1 MKTILEDNISYDTKI
16 KDFGVDSVN
25 KRIITTGDKL
35 IFLKEGKIEKEVA
48 GKIKNCEVIR
58 YIKEKNQLFVSSI
71 FFVST
76 QNGKVYKCDG
86 RRKKI
91 IEEVYDFERTPEVV
105 DFTTGGK
112 IIFIENNTLCSYDV
126 NTKESYITQSF
137 SENMTKGNYRIF
149 TSGENVIL
157 KYRELHEKSNK
168 INIFDSKLEK
178 IFDIKTENNH
188 IYSKIVGIEYL
199 AGTDAGEIEI
209 WNIIESE
216 MYNSIKISNS
226 RITFIEKNDKNYF
239 IGTGTGDLI
248 ITDETFK
255 IQVIQNIFKNE
266 ITKICVIEDEIF
278 VLGVEN
284 KIVKLKI
291 IDETNEVKNNI
302 QRMEFMEKYN
312 IHEDYYDFFAVEKV
326 TAINSFIKCMEIRKI
341 EYIPKNEYIF
351 KSLRSSISSRKV
363 CILSNEPYSQGE
375 IATGL
380 AFEVKDTSWVNH
392 EINISL
398 KNILKLLY
406 KTYNGKMEDIEKIRK
421 EISHNEF
428 NILPPN
434 ELFKSWEKQGVLL
447 LNSSL
452 TAIEEKTGEHNKFWH
467 PFTRDLIEYISTK
480 NENIV
485 YFLWGK
491 DAEQFE
497 KNILNGE
504 IIKSNHPAKGGHSEG
519 EKDFLKGDFFEKTK
533 DIINWL
539 GIKEII

>member
-255 IQVIQNIFKNE
+255 IQVTQNIFKNE

-312 IHEDYYDFFAVEKV
+312 IHEDYYDFFTVEKV

-351 KSLRSSISSRKV
+351 KALRSSIFSRKV

-380 AFEVKDTSWVNH
+380 AFEVKNTSWVNH

-406 KTYNGKMEDIEKIRK
+406 KTYAGKMEDIEKIRK

-467 PFTRDLIEYISTK
+467 PFTRDLMEYISTK
-480 NENIV
+480 NENMV
-485 YFLWGK
+485 YLLWGK

>member
-255 IQVIQNIFKNE
+255 IQVTQNIFKNE

-312 IHEDYYDFFAVEKV
+312 IHEDYYDFFTVEKV

-351 KSLRSSISSRKV
+351 KALRSSISSRKV

-380 AFEVKDTSWVNH
+380 AFEVKNTSWVNH

-406 KTYNGKMEDIEKIRK
+406 KTYAGKMEDIEKIRK

-467 PFTRDLIEYISTK
+467 PFTRDLMEYISTK

-485 YFLWGK
+485 YLLWGK

-504 IIKSNHPAKGGHSEG
+504 IIKSNNPAKGGHSEG

>member
-255 IQVIQNIFKNE
+255 IQVTQNIFKNE

-312 IHEDYYDFFAVEKV
+312 IHEDYYDFFTVEKV

-341 EYIPKNEYIF
+341 EYIPKNEYVF
-351 KSLRSSISSRKV
+351 KALRSSISSRKV

-380 AFEVKDTSWVNH
+380 AFEVKNTSWVNH

-406 KTYNGKMEDIEKIRK
+406 KTYTGKMEDIEKIRK
-421 EISHNEF
+421 EIGHNEF
-428 NILPPN
+428 AIFPPN

-467 PFTRDLIEYISTK
+467 PFTRDLMEYISAK

-485 YFLWGK
+485 YLLWGK

>member
-255 IQVIQNIFKNE
+255 IQVTQNIFKNE

-312 IHEDYYDFFAVEKV
+312 IHEDYYDFFTVEKV

-351 KSLRSSISSRKV
+351 KALRSSISSRKV

-406 KTYNGKMEDIEKIRK
+406 KTYAGKMEDIEKIRK

-467 PFTRDLIEYISTK
+467 PFTRDLMEYISTK

-485 YFLWGK
+485 YLLWGK

>member
-209 WNIIESE
+209 WNIIEAE

-255 IQVIQNIFKNE
+255 IQVTQNIFKNE

-312 IHEDYYDFFAVEKV
+312 IHEDYYDFFTVEKV

-351 KSLRSSISSRKV
+351 KALRSSIFSRKV

-380 AFEVKDTSWVNH
+380 AFEVKNTSWVNH

-406 KTYNGKMEDIEKIRK
+406 KTYAGKMEDIEKIRK

-467 PFTRDLIEYISTK
+467 PFTRDLMEYISTK
-480 NENIV
+480 NENMV
-485 YFLWGK
+485 YLLWGK

>member
-35 IFLKEGKIEKEVA
+35 IFFKEGKIEKEVA

-157 KYRELHEKSNK
+157 KYRELHEKSNN

-216 MYNSIKISNS
+216 MYNSIKISNF

-312 IHEDYYDFFAVEKV
+312 IHEDYYDFFTVEKV

-351 KSLRSSISSRKV
+351 KALRSSISSRKV

-406 KTYNGKMEDIEKIRK
+406 KTYAGKMEDIEKIRK

-480 NENIV
+480 NKNMV
-485 YFLWGK
+485 YLLWGK

>member
-302 QRMEFMEKYN
+302 QRMEFMEKYS
-312 IHEDYYDFFAVEKV
+312 IHEDYYDFFTVEKV

-341 EYIPKNEYIF
+341 EYIPKNEYVF
-351 KSLRSSISSRKV
+351 KALRSSISSRKV

-380 AFEVKDTSWVNH
+380 AFEVKNTSWVNH
-392 EINISL
+392 ELNISM

-406 KTYNGKMEDIEKIRK
+406 KTYTRKMEDIEKIRK
-421 EISHNEF
+421 EICHNEF

-467 PFTRDLIEYISTK
+467 PFTRDLMEYISAK

-485 YFLWGK
+485 YLLWGK

>member
-312 IHEDYYDFFAVEKV
+312 IHEDYYDFFTVEKV
-326 TAINSFIKCMEIRKI
+326 AAINSFIKCMEIRKI
-341 EYIPKNEYIF
+341 EYIPKNEYVF
-351 KSLRSSISSRKV
+351 KALRSSISSRKV

-380 AFEVKDTSWVNH
+380 AFEVKNTSWVSH

-406 KTYNGKMEDIEKIRK
+406 KTYTGKMEDIEKIRK
-421 EISHNEF
+421 EICHNEF

-467 PFTRDLIEYISTK
+467 PFTRDLMEYISTK

-485 YFLWGK
+485 YLLWGK

-533 DIINWL
+533 DMINWL

>member
-312 IHEDYYDFFAVEKV
+312 IHEDYYDFFTVEKV

-351 KSLRSSISSRKV
+351 KALRSSISSRKV

-380 AFEVKDTSWVNH
+380 AFEVKNTSWVNH

-421 EISHNEF
+421 EICHNEF

-467 PFTRDLIEYISTK
+467 PFTRDLMEYISTK
-480 NENIV
+480 NENMV
-485 YFLWGK
+485 YLLWGK

>member
-255 IQVIQNIFKNE
+255 IQVTQNIFKNE

-312 IHEDYYDFFAVEKV
+312 IHEDYYDFFTVEKV

-351 KSLRSSISSRKV
+351 KALRSSISSRKV

-380 AFEVKDTSWVNH
+380 AFEVKNTSWVNH

-406 KTYNGKMEDIEKIRK
+406 KTYAGKMEDIEKIRK

-467 PFTRDLIEYISTK
+467 PFTRDLMEYISAK

-485 YFLWGK
+485 YLLWGK

-533 DIINWL
+533 DMINWL

>member
-312 IHEDYYDFFAVEKV
+312 IHEDYYDFFTVEKV

-351 KSLRSSISSRKV
+351 KALRSSISSRKV

-380 AFEVKDTSWVNH
+380 AFEVKNTSWVNH

-406 KTYNGKMEDIEKIRK
+406 KTYAGKMEDIEKIRK

-467 PFTRDLIEYISTK
+467 PFTRDLMEYISIK

-485 YFLWGK
+485 YLLWGK

>member
-302 QRMEFMEKYN
+302 QRMEFMEKYS
-312 IHEDYYDFFAVEKV
+312 IHEDYYDFFTVEKV

-341 EYIPKNEYIF
+341 EYIPKNEYVF
-351 KSLRSSISSRKV
+351 KALRSSISSRKV

-380 AFEVKDTSWVNH
+380 AFEVKNTSWVNH

-406 KTYNGKMEDIEKIRK
+406 KTYAGKMEDIEKIRK

-467 PFTRDLIEYISTK
+467 PFTRDLMEYISTK
-480 NENIV
+480 NENMV
-485 YFLWGK
+485 YLLWGK

>member
-1 MKTILEDNISYDTKI
+1 MKTILEDNISYETKI
-16 KDFGVDSVN
+16 KDFGVDPVN

-209 WNIIESE
+209 WNIIEAE

-312 IHEDYYDFFAVEKV
+312 IHEDYYDFFTVEKV

-341 EYIPKNEYIF
+341 EYIPKNEYVF
-351 KSLRSSISSRKV
+351 KALRSSISSRKV

-380 AFEVKDTSWVNH
+380 AFEVKNTSWVNH

-406 KTYNGKMEDIEKIRK
+406 KTYTGKMEDIEKIRK
-421 EISHNEF
+421 EICHNEF

-467 PFTRDLIEYISTK
+467 PFTRDLMEYISTK

-485 YFLWGK
+485 YLLWGK

>member
-209 WNIIESE
+209 WNIIEAE

-312 IHEDYYDFFAVEKV
+312 IHEDYYDFFTVEKV

-341 EYIPKNEYIF
+341 EYIPKNEYVF
-351 KSLRSSISSRKV
+351 KALRSSISSRKV

-380 AFEVKDTSWVNH
+380 AFEVKNTSWVNH

-406 KTYNGKMEDIEKIRK
+406 KTYTGKMEDIEKIRK
-421 EISHNEF
+421 EIGHNEF
-428 NILPPN
+428 AILPPN

-452 TAIEEKTGEHNKFWH
+452 TTIEEKIGEHNKFWH
-467 PFTRDLIEYISTK
+467 SFTRDLMEYISTK

-485 YFLWGK
+485 YLLWGK

-533 DIINWL
+533 DTINWL

>member
-239 IGTGTGDLI
+239 ISTGTGDLI

-312 IHEDYYDFFAVEKV
+312 IHEDYYDFFTVEKV

-351 KSLRSSISSRKV
+351 KALRSSISSRKV

-380 AFEVKDTSWVNH
+380 AFEVKNTSWVNH

-406 KTYNGKMEDIEKIRK
+406 KTYAGKMEDIEKIRK

-467 PFTRDLIEYISTK
+467 PFTRDLMEYISTK
-480 NENIV
+480 NKNMV
-485 YFLWGK
+485 YLLWGK

>member
-312 IHEDYYDFFAVEKV
+312 IHEDYYDFFTVEKV

-351 KSLRSSISSRKV
+351 KALRSSISSRKV

-467 PFTRDLIEYISTK
+467 PFTRDLMEYISAK

-485 YFLWGK
+485 YLLWGK

-533 DIINWL
+533 DMINWL

>member
-71 FFVST
+71 FFVYT

-312 IHEDYYDFFAVEKV
+312 IHEDYYDFFTVEKV

-406 KTYNGKMEDIEKIRK
+406 KTYAGKMEDIEKIRK
-421 EISHNEF
+421 EICHNEF

-497 KNILNGE
+497 KNILNGK

-533 DIINWL
+533 DMINWL

>member
-312 IHEDYYDFFAVEKV
+312 IHEDYYDFFTVEKV

-341 EYIPKNEYIF
+341 EYIPKNEYVF
-351 KSLRSSISSRKV
+351 KALRSSISSRKV

-380 AFEVKDTSWVNH
+380 AFEVKNTSWVNH

-406 KTYNGKMEDIEKIRK
+406 KTYTGKMEDIEKIRK
-421 EISHNEF
+421 EICHNEF

-467 PFTRDLIEYISTK
+467 PFTRDLMEYISAK

-485 YFLWGK
+485 YLLWGK

-504 IIKSNHPAKGGHSEG
+504 IIKSNHPTKGGHSEG

>member
-312 IHEDYYDFFAVEKV
+312 IHEDYYDFFTVEKV

-341 EYIPKNEYIF
+341 EYIPKNEYVF
-351 KSLRSSISSRKV
+351 KALRSSISSRKV

-380 AFEVKDTSWVNH
+380 AFEVKNTSWVNH

-406 KTYNGKMEDIEKIRK
+406 KTYTGKMEDIEKIRK
-421 EISHNEF
+421 EICHNEF

-467 PFTRDLIEYISTK
+467 PFTRDLMEYISAK
-480 NENIV
+480 NENTV
-485 YFLWGK
+485 YLLWGK

>member
-157 KYRELHEKSNK
+157 KYRELHEKSNR

-209 WNIIESE
+209 WNIIEAE

-284 KIVKLKI
+284 RIVKFKI
-291 IDETNEVKNNI
+291 IDETNEVKNNV

-312 IHEDYYDFFAVEKV
+312 IHEDYYDFFTVEKV

-341 EYIPKNEYIF
+341 EYIPKNEYVF
-351 KSLRSSISSRKV
+351 KALRSSISSRKV

-380 AFEVKDTSWVNH
+380 AFEVKNTSWVNH

-406 KTYNGKMEDIEKIRK
+406 KTYTGKMEDIEKIRK
-421 EISHNEF
+421 EICHNEF

-467 PFTRDLIEYISTK
+467 PFTRDLMEYISTK

-485 YFLWGK
+485 YLLWGK

-497 KNILNGE
+497 KKILNGE

>member
-312 IHEDYYDFFAVEKV
+312 IHEDYYDFFTVEKV

-351 KSLRSSISSRKV
+351 KALRSSISSRKV

-380 AFEVKDTSWVNH
+380 AFEVKNTSWVNH

-406 KTYNGKMEDIEKIRK
+406 KTYAGKMEDIEKIRK

-434 ELFKSWEKQGVLL
+434 ELFKSWEKQGILL

-467 PFTRDLIEYISTK
+467 PFTRDLMEYISTK
-480 NENIV
+480 NENMV
-485 YFLWGK
+485 YLLWGK

>member
-157 KYRELHEKSNK
+157 KYRELHEKNNK

-312 IHEDYYDFFAVEKV
+312 IHEDYYDFFTVEKV

-351 KSLRSSISSRKV
+351 KALRSSISSRKV

-380 AFEVKDTSWVNH
+380 AFEVKNTSWVNH

-406 KTYNGKMEDIEKIRK
+406 KTYTGKMEDIEKIRK
-421 EISHNEF
+421 EICHNEF

-467 PFTRDLIEYISTK
+467 PFTRDLMEYISTK

-485 YFLWGK
+485 YFLLGK

-504 IIKSNHPAKGGHSEG
+504 VIKSNHPAKGGHSEG

>member
-255 IQVIQNIFKNE
+255 IQVTQNIFKNE

-312 IHEDYYDFFAVEKV
+312 IHEDYYDFFTVEKV

-351 KSLRSSISSRKV
+351 KALRSSISSRKV

-380 AFEVKDTSWVNH
+380 AFEVKNTSWVNH

-406 KTYNGKMEDIEKIRK
+406 KTYAGKMEDIEKIRK
-421 EISHNEF
+421 EICHNEF

-497 KNILNGE
+497 KNILNGK

-533 DIINWL
+533 DMINWL

>member
-312 IHEDYYDFFAVEKV
+312 IHEDYYDFFTVEKV

-341 EYIPKNEYIF
+341 EYIPKNEYVF
-351 KSLRSSISSRKV
+351 KALRSSISSRKV

-380 AFEVKDTSWVNH
+380 AFEVKNTSWVNH

-406 KTYNGKMEDIEKIRK
+406 KTYAGKMEDIEKIRK

-467 PFTRDLIEYISTK
+467 PFTRDLMEYISTK

>member
-209 WNIIESE
+209 WNIIEAE

-255 IQVIQNIFKNE
+255 IQVTQNIFKNE

-312 IHEDYYDFFAVEKV
+312 IHEDYYDFFTVEKV

-351 KSLRSSISSRKV
+351 KALRSSISSRKV

-380 AFEVKDTSWVNH
+380 AFEVKNTSWVNH

-467 PFTRDLIEYISTK
+467 PFTRDLMEYISAK
-480 NENIV
+480 NENMV
-485 YFLWGK
+485 YLLWGK

>member
-312 IHEDYYDFFAVEKV
+312 IHEDYYDFFTVEKV

-341 EYIPKNEYIF
+341 EYIPKNEYVF
-351 KSLRSSISSRKV
+351 KALRSSISSRKV

-380 AFEVKDTSWVNH
+380 AFEVKNTSWVNH

-406 KTYNGKMEDIEKIRK
+406 KTYTGKMEDMEKIRK
-421 EISHNEF
+421 EICHNEF

-467 PFTRDLIEYISTK
+467 PFTRDLMEYISTK

-485 YFLWGK
+485 YLLWGK

-497 KNILNGE
+497 KKILNGE

>member
-209 WNIIESE
+209 WNIIEAE

-312 IHEDYYDFFAVEKV
+312 IHEDYYDFFTVEKV

-351 KSLRSSISSRKV
+351 KALRSSISSRKV

-380 AFEVKDTSWVNH
+380 AFEVKNTSWVNH

-406 KTYNGKMEDIEKIRK
+406 KTYAGKMEDIEKIRK

-467 PFTRDLIEYISTK
+467 PFTRDLMEYISTK
-480 NENIV
+480 NENMV
-485 YFLWGK
+485 YLLWGK

>member
-58 YIKEKNQLFVSSI
+58 YIKEKNQLFVSSM

-312 IHEDYYDFFAVEKV
+312 IHEDYYDFFTVEKV

-341 EYIPKNEYIF
+341 EYIPKNEYVF
-351 KSLRSSISSRKV
+351 KALRSSISSRKV

-380 AFEVKDTSWVNH
+380 AFEVKNTSWVNH

-406 KTYNGKMEDIEKIRK
+406 KTYTGKMEDIEKIRK
-421 EISHNEF
+421 EICHNEF

-467 PFTRDLIEYISTK
+467 PFTRDLMEYISTK

-485 YFLWGK
+485 YLLWGK

>member
-312 IHEDYYDFFAVEKV
+312 IHEDYYDFFTVEKV
-326 TAINSFIKCMEIRKI
+326 AAINSFIKCMEIRKI

-351 KSLRSSISSRKV
+351 KALRNSISSRKV

-380 AFEVKDTSWVNH
+380 AFEVKNTSWVNH

-406 KTYNGKMEDIEKIRK
+406 KTYTGKMEDIEKIRK
-421 EISHNEF
+421 EICHNEF

-452 TAIEEKTGEHNKFWH
+452 TTIAEKVGEHNKFWH
-467 PFTRDLIEYISTK
+467 PFTRDLMEYISAK

-485 YFLWGK
+485 YLLWGK

-504 IIKSNHPAKGGHSEG
+504 VIKSNHPAKGGHSEG

-533 DIINWL
+533 DMINWL
-539 GIKEII
+539 GIKEIR

>member
-312 IHEDYYDFFAVEKV
+312 IHEDYYDFFTVEKV

-341 EYIPKNEYIF
+341 EYIPKNEYVF
-351 KSLRSSISSRKV
+351 KALRSSISSRKV

-380 AFEVKDTSWVNH
+380 AFEVKNTSWVNH

-406 KTYNGKMEDIEKIRK
+406 KTYTGKMEDIEKIRK
-421 EISHNEF
+421 EICHNEF

-467 PFTRDLIEYISTK
+467 PFTRDLMEYISTK
-480 NENIV
+480 NKDII
-485 YFLWGK
+485 YLLLGK
-491 DAEQFE
+491 VAEQFE

>member
-312 IHEDYYDFFAVEKV
+312 IHEDYYDFFTVEKV

-380 AFEVKDTSWVNH
+380 AFEVKNTSWVNH

-406 KTYNGKMEDIEKIRK
+406 KTYAGKMEDIEKIRK

-467 PFTRDLIEYISTK
+467 PFTRDLMEYISTK
-480 NENIV
+480 NENMV
-485 YFLWGK
+485 YLLWGK

>member
-312 IHEDYYDFFAVEKV
+312 IHEDYYDFFTVEKV

-351 KSLRSSISSRKV
+351 KALRSSISSRKV

-533 DIINWL
+533 DMINWL

>member
-312 IHEDYYDFFAVEKV
+312 IHEDYYDFFTVEKV

-341 EYIPKNEYIF
+341 EYIPKNEYVF
-351 KSLRSSISSRKV
+351 KALRSSISSRKV

-380 AFEVKDTSWVNH
+380 AFEVKNTSWVNH

-406 KTYNGKMEDIEKIRK
+406 KTYTGKMEDIEKIRK
-421 EISHNEF
+421 EICHNEF

-467 PFTRDLIEYISTK
+467 PFTRDLMEYISTK

-485 YFLWGK
+485 YLLWGK

-504 IIKSNHPAKGGHSEG
+504 IIKSNPPAKGGHSEG

>member
-302 QRMEFMEKYN
+302 QRMEFMGKYN
-312 IHEDYYDFFAVEKV
+312 IHGDYYDFFTVEKV

-341 EYIPKNEYIF
+341 EYIPKNEYVF
-351 KSLRSSISSRKV
+351 KALRSSISSRKV

-380 AFEVKDTSWVNH
+380 AFEVKNTSWVNH

-406 KTYNGKMEDIEKIRK
+406 KTYTGKMEDIEKIRK
-421 EISHNEF
+421 EICHNEF

-467 PFTRDLIEYISTK
+467 PFTRDLMEYISIK
-480 NENIV
+480 NKNIV
-485 YFLWGK
+485 YLLWGK

>member
-312 IHEDYYDFFAVEKV
+312 IHEDYYDFFTVEKV

-406 KTYNGKMEDIEKIRK
+406 KTYAGKMEDIEKIRK
-421 EISHNEF
+421 EICHNEF

-497 KNILNGE
+497 KNILNGK

-533 DIINWL
+533 DMINWL

>member
-312 IHEDYYDFFAVEKV
+312 IHEDYYDFFTVEKV

-351 KSLRSSISSRKV
+351 KALRSSISSRKV

-380 AFEVKDTSWVNH
+380 AFEVKNTSWVNH

-406 KTYNGKMEDIEKIRK
+406 KTYTGKMEDIEKIRK
-421 EISHNEF
+421 EICHNEF

-467 PFTRDLIEYISTK
+467 PFTRDLMEYISAK

-485 YFLWGK
+485 YLLWGK

-504 IIKSNHPAKGGHSEG
+504 VIKSNHPAKGGHSEG

-533 DIINWL
+533 DTINWL

>member
-312 IHEDYYDFFAVEKV
+312 IHEDYYDFFTVEKV

-341 EYIPKNEYIF
+341 EYIPKNEYVF
-351 KSLRSSISSRKV
+351 KALRSSISSRKV

-380 AFEVKDTSWVNH
+380 AFEVKNTSWVNH

-406 KTYNGKMEDIEKIRK
+406 KTYTGKMEDIEKIRK
-421 EISHNEF
+421 EICHNEF

-467 PFTRDLIEYISTK
+467 PFTRDLMEYISAK

-485 YFLWGK
+485 YLLWGK

>member
-91 IEEVYDFERTPEVV
+91 LEEVYDFERTPEVV

-157 KYRELHEKSNK
+157 KYRELHEKSNR

-209 WNIIESE
+209 WNIIEAE

-255 IQVIQNIFKNE
+255 IQVIQNVFKNE

-284 KIVKLKI
+284 RIVKFKI
-291 IDETNEVKNNI
+291 IDETNEVKNNV
-302 QRMEFMEKYN
+302 QRMGFMEKYN
-312 IHEDYYDFFAVEKV
+312 IHEDYYDFFTMEKV
-326 TAINSFIKCMEIRKI
+326 AAINSFIKCMEIRKI
-341 EYIPKNEYIF
+341 EYTPKNEYIF
-351 KSLRSSISSRKV
+351 KALRSSLSSRKV
-363 CILSNEPYSQGE
+363 CILSNESYSQGE

-380 AFEVKDTSWVNH
+380 AFEVKNTSWVNH

-421 EISHNEF
+421 EIGYNEF
-428 NILPPN
+428 AILPPN

-452 TAIEEKTGEHNKFWH
+452 TTIAEKTGEHNEFWH
-467 PFTRDLIEYISTK
+467 PFTRELMEYISTK
-480 NENIV
+480 NENII
-485 YFLWGK
+485 YLLLGK
-491 DAEQFE
+491 DTEQFE
-497 KNILNGE
+497 KNIVNGE
-504 IIKSNHPAKGGHSEG
+504 VIKSSLPATGGHSEG
-519 EKDFLKGDFFEKTK
+519 EKDFLKEDFFEKTK
-533 DIINWL
+533 DTINWL

>member
-226 RITFIEKNDKNYF
+226 RITFIEKNDKNHF

-312 IHEDYYDFFAVEKV
+312 IHEDYYDFFTVEKV

-406 KTYNGKMEDIEKIRK
+406 KTYAGKMEDIEKIRK

-467 PFTRDLIEYISTK
+467 PFTRDLMEYISTK

-485 YFLWGK
+485 YLLWGK

>member
-284 KIVKLKI
+284 KIVKFKI

-302 QRMEFMEKYN
+302 QRMEFMEKYS
-312 IHEDYYDFFAVEKV
+312 IHEDYYDFFTVEKV

-351 KSLRSSISSRKV
+351 KALRSSISSRKV

-380 AFEVKDTSWVNH
+380 AFEVKNTSWVNH

-406 KTYNGKMEDIEKIRK
+406 KTYTGKMEDIEKIRK
-421 EISHNEF
+421 EICHNEF

-467 PFTRDLIEYISTK
+467 PFTRDLMEYISAK

-485 YFLWGK
+485 YLLWGK